1 MDKNYDVKI
10 QLSKH
15 FYFKMANLAGI
26 INIETILMKTT
37 LTDSKKKK
45 KLKGLEYMYQ
55 NEIYICIF

>member
-26 INIETILMKTT
+26 INIETIFMKTT

-45 KLKGLEYMYQ
+45 LKRLEYMYQ

>member
-26 INIETILMKTT
+26 INIETIFMKTT

-45 KLKGLEYMYQ
+45 KVKRIR
-55 NEIYICIF
+55 IYVSK